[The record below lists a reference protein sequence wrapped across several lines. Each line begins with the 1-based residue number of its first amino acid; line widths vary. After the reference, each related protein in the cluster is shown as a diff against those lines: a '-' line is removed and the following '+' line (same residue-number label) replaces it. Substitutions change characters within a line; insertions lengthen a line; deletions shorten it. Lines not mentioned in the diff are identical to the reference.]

1 MSMRMRNTGMT
12 RPVDGLGR
20 IVIPKEMRDSMD
32 IREDDRMEFWATE
45 DGLMMRKAASTRCA
59 VCGEAGEE
67 LLDVNGCMICRS
79 CARRIADRLQRGE

>member
-32 IREDDRMEFWATE
+32 IREDDRMEIWVTE
-45 DGLMMRKAASTRCA
+45 DGMVLKKAEERCA
-59 VCGEAGEE
+59 EK
-67 LLDVNGCMICRS
+67 
-79 CARRIADRLQRGE
+79 RGRNCWM

>member
-32 IREDDRMEFWATE
+32 IREDDRMEFWVTE
-45 DGLMMRKAASTRCA
+45 DGMVLKKTRVRCK

-79 CARRIADRLQRGE
+79 CARRIADQLRRGE